1 MKRSLCV
8 IFLLLL
14 QVSTYA
20 QDLITEGVTAPT
32 SVDRYQTFNVST
44 TVKNNSATPTG
55 GSTLLKVKLS
65 FDAVL
70 SPDDPE
76 IGNSNAIPAIGAN
89 GTQAVT
95 VSCYTG
101 GIAAGNYYL
110 ILQIDPNNT
119 VTETDD
125 NNNVA
130 IFSGYTVNMQN
141 VDLLFTTLTPT
152 VTTIPAG
159 DRLTVDYTLQNTGT
173 TDLGQSTSSSFYLS
187 TDNTL
192 DAGDRFIYA
201 HEIPLAGPDVF
212 NETVTINIPPVP
224 LGNYF
229 LIAKADDDHGVGSV
243 EEFDEANNTIA
254 TALTIGASNIDLDV
268 TNNAPPA
275 PGFSDD
281 GGSGLIELEYDL
293 VNNGSTGVGGYDVH
307 VYISEDQTLDAGDYD
322 LTADLEP
329 ELVAP
334 DYIGAGEWKVAYVTQ
349 RVPNI
354 NTLVGTHYVIWK
366 INATNAIPET
376 DYTNNIL
383 VSATTFTVTPVQ
395 PAIHI
400 NSVTLTSAPY
410 DNTDVTFDFSL
421 SITNTGQINSFTQSF
436 EILIRDDDNN
446 IVYTGSRPNEPFA
459 FALPGAT
466 ITKNWS
472 ITLPAPLAA
481 GDYTLVVQ
489 CDPDED
495 CYSNNTQNTPLEI
508 ELAPHVISGTIIGS
522 DGTNISSGTLYLYR
536 KAMDGTITREQTV
549 PITSTNT
556 FSLTVT
562 DTDPRA
568 LYFFPNTVTYGAFAP
583 TLSGNY
589 TYLRDEA
596 FFIPTLNTVSNLTPP
611 RATSPPAGS
620 RNISGTAKLPG
631 EIDAPDIPL
640 LLYDGATLVQ
650 LLYTDAAGNY
660 SFTNLAAKTY
670 TLIPAVA
677 QDNFIVDQAYSLDVS
692 AMNIEA
698 NILIDIGD
706 IDVTII
712 FIQLSQ
718 TITFNALSDKVYTDA
733 PFDPLASASSGLP
746 VTYESSDTDI
756 AEING
761 SLIVIRGVGT
771 VTITASQEGNSAY
784 EPAPPVSQSLTVNKA
799 PQIITFGN
807 LATKKP
813 DDVDFA
819 LTATASSSL
828 PVTFTSSNPAVA
840 TVEDNMVSLH
850 GEGETDITAS
860 QEGDEHFLAA
870 TPVTRTLR
878 VSSVVTG
885 IDNNP
890 LAGVRIYPNPTSG
903 LLTLETAVPVQ
914 QVTITDLAGRAQ
926 SFGVA
931 DDVLDIRHLPSGI
944 YLVTLQDKKNTKI
957 VKVIKK

>member
-32 SVDRYQTFNVST
+32 SVDRYQTFDVST

-76 IGNSNAIPAIGAN
+76 IGNSNAIAAIGAN
-89 GTQAVT
+89 GTRAVT

-101 GIAAGNYYL
+101 NIAAGNYYL

-119 VTETDD
+119 VAETDD

-130 IFSGYTVNMQN
+130 IFPGYTVNMQN
-141 VDLLFTTLTPT
+141 VDLLFTGLTPA

-159 DRLTVDYTLQNTGT
+159 DQLTVDYALQNTGT
-173 TDLGQSTSSSFYLS
+173 TDLGQSTSSTFYLS
-187 TDNTL
+187 TDNIL
-192 DAGDRFIYA
+192 DAGDRFVYT
-201 HEIPLAGPDVF
+201 HDIPLAGPDVF
-212 NETVTINIPPVP
+212 NETVTLNIPAVP
-224 LGNYF
+224 LGDYF

-243 EEFDEANNTIA
+243 DELDETNNTIA
-254 TALTIGASNIDLDV
+254 AALTIGASNIDLDV

-275 PGFSDD
+275 PGFTSS
-281 GGSGLIELEYDL
+281 GGTGLIELEYDL
-293 VNNGSTGVGGYDVH
+293 VNNGSTGVGGYDAH

-322 LTADLEP
+322 LTADLKP
-329 ELVAP
+329 DLVAP
-334 DYIGAGEWKVAYVTQ
+334 DYLAAGAWKVAYVTQ
-349 RVPNI
+349 TVPNI
-354 NTLVGTHYVIWK
+354 NTLIGTHYIIWK

-383 VSATTFTVTPVQ
+383 VSATTITVTPVQ
-395 PAIHI
+395 PAIQI
-400 NSVTLTSAPY
+400 NSITFTSAPY

-421 SITNTGQINSFTQSF
+421 SIQNTGPINSFTQSF

-459 FALPGAT
+459 FALPNAT

-472 ITLPAPLAA
+472 ITLPGALAA
-481 GDYTLVVQ
+481 GDYSLEVR

-495 CYSNNTQNTPLEI
+495 CYSNTQSTPLEI
-508 ELAPHVISGTIIGS
+508 EQAPYVITGTIIGS
-522 DGTNISSGTLYLYR
+522 DGTNISSGTLYLYH
-536 KAMDGTITREQTV
+536 KAVDGTITREQTV
-549 PITSTNT
+549 PITSSNT

-568 LYFFPNTVTYGAFAP
+568 LYFFPNTITYGAFAP

-596 FFIPTLNTVSNLTPP
+596 FFTPILNTVSNLTPG
-611 RATSPPAGS
+611 RATSAPAGS
-620 RNISGTAKLPG
+620 RNISGVAKLPG
-631 EIDAPDIPL
+631 ETPAPGVPL
-640 LLYDGATLVQ
+640 LLYDGTTLVQ
-650 LLYTDAAGNY
+650 IVYTDAAGNY
-660 SFTNLAAKTY
+660 SFANLAAKTY
-670 TLIPAVA
+670 TLVPAVA
-677 QDNFIVDQAYSLDVS
+677 LDNYIIDQAYSMDVS

-698 NILIDIGD
+698 NIAIETDY
-706 IDVTII
+706 IDVTVI
-712 FIQLSQ
+712 FIKLSQ
-718 TITFNALSDKVYTDA
+718 TITFNTLSDKVYTDA
-733 PFDPLASASSGLP
+733 PFDPQATASSGLAI
-746 VTYESSDTDI
+746 TYESSNTDV
-756 AEING
+756 AEITGN
-761 SLIVIRGVGT
+761 LVVIRGIGT
-771 VTITASQEGNSAY
+771 TTITAYQEGNGSY
-784 EPAPPVSQSLTVNKA
+784 DPATPVGQSLTVNKA
-799 PQIITFGN
+799 PQTITFGN

-813 DDVDFA
+813 DDADFTLA
-819 LTATASSSL
+819 ATASSSL
-828 PVTFTSSNPAVA
+828 PVTFTSSNLAVA
-840 TVEDNMVSLH
+840 TVEDNVVSLH

-860 QEGDEHFLAA
+860 QDGDEYFLAA
-870 TPVTRTLR
+870 PPVTRTLR

-890 LAGVRIYPNPTSG
+890 LAGVRLYPNPTSG
-903 LLTLETAVPVQ
+903 ILTLETAVPVQ
-914 QVTITDLAGRAQ
+914 QVSITDLAGRVQ
-926 SFGVA
+926 SFGLA
-931 DDVLDIRHLPSGI
+931 DDVLDIRHLPTGI
-944 YLVTLQDKKNTKI
+944 YLVTLQDKKHTKI